1 MIRVWSFRRLPGL
14 NCAKAMRD
22 MRSPP
27 KTAWGLRLETDASC
41 SPDSSSISVVTT
53 LVVPMSIARPNF
65 IPAVS
70 PRSTAR
76 IRCRPPAPPRT
87 NVATVTPAGAAP
99 RAEGLTA
106 EWPLAHDGGGRGRPR
121 QELARARGAPPAPAT
136 RRGDVDTAC
145 VRRLENRRP
154 GRNAERPARRDVDG
168 IVEDCQRDG
177 HGPSF

>member
-1 MIRVWSFRRLPGL
+1 
-14 NCAKAMRD
+14 MR
-22 MRSPP
+22 
-27 KTAWGLRLETDASC
+27 
-41 SPDSSSISVVTT
+41 VVTT

-76 IRCRPPAPPRT
+76 IRCRPPAAPLDT
-87 NVATVTPAGAAP
+87 NVATVTPAGSARRACGNPWSTAGPTSAVGRPAAP
-99 RAEGLTA
+99 TGCPGA
-106 EWPLAHDGGGRGRPR
+106 GR
-121 QELARARGAPPAPAT
+121 ELAPAGGAPPAPAT

-154 GRNAERPARRDVDG
+154 GRNAERPARRDVNG